1 MDRNV
6 HIMKHMSICRTGRS
20 DTLPCGDVALVPG
33 DAMPFHGDAM
43 PEPLLRPQP
52 FEDLIVAVGARQDR
66 SAFAGLFAHFA
77 PRVKAYLVRTGSD
90 SSAADELT
98 QEVMLLVWRKASSYN
113 PAQSS
118 AATWIFTIARNK
130 RIDKFRRDRTGEFDL
145 DDPTLIPE
153 PERLPDEKLEVAE
166 QARKLSA
173 AIATLPVDQSDL
185 LRLAFYG
192 GKSHSVIAQ
201 ETNLPLGTVKSR
213 LRLALA
219 RLRASLDTES

>member
-1 MDRNV
+1 
-6 HIMKHMSICRTGRS
+6 MKQTSIRRTRLFAAP
-20 DTLPCGDVALVPG
+20 TCGDVALVPQG
-33 DAMPFHGDAM
+33 AMPFHGDAM
-43 PEPLLRPQP
+43 PETLLRPQP
-52 FEDLIVAVGARQDR
+52 FEDLIVAIAARQDR

-113 PAQSS
+113 PSQAS

-130 RIDKFRRDRTGEFDL
+130 RIDKFRRDRHAEFDL

-153 PERLPDEKLEVAE
+153 PESLPDQKLEASQ

-173 AIATLPVDQSDL
+173 AIATLPVDQSEL

-192 GKSHSVIAQ
+192 GKSHSVIAE
-201 ETNLPLGTVKSR
+201 ETRLPLGTVKSR